1 MWNKPY
7 TLKEGTAIVAGLLVT
22 GGLLQVTLGPLEWG
36 LFAWPANFITLIL
49 FVFLLIVAYLLRKR
63 SYFCLFMST
72 MQAAI
77 PAIAAAAILTLIMGV
92 TKQVAEGKRPMDPV
106 GLTKMLSFWPFI
118 LVYVWMTAILGEV
131 TINQIARF
139 SWRRFPTLV
148 SHVGLF
154 LILTCGTLG
163 SADMLRVKMYCETG
177 QPEWRGLDAFNNV
190 HQLPVAI
197 QLEKFTIDEYPPKLM
212 LIDKTGRPLPQDK
225 PENLL
230 VDNGMKSGQ
239 LLDCKI
245 DILKRI
251 DNAVPVMLSKMIGKM
266 PEGMMGNIRMDSL
279 GQARNKDGYIASDAS
294 GSACALLVRVTR
306 GVNANGSS
314 DSNLIKGQKQVVTGW
329 ISSGSYLFPYQALR
343 LKDGRMLA
351 MPNRE
356 PRRFAS
362 LVNIYTQSGQNIQ
375 TEIEVNKPFTIEG
388 WKIYQLSY
396 NEQMGKWSNLS
407 VFELVTDPWLPVVY
421 IGIFMLLIGAV
432 GMFLTASRK
441 KEVEP

>member
-49 FVFLLIVAYLLRKR
+49 FVFLLIVAFLLRKR

-92 TKQVAEGKRPMDPV
+92 TKQVAEGKRPMDPL

-118 LVYVWMTAILGEV
+118 LVYVWMTAIVGEV

-314 DSNLIKGQKQVVTGW
+314 DTNLIKGQKQVVTGW
-329 ISSGSYLFPYQALR
+329 ITSGSYLFPYQALR
-343 LKDGRMLA
+343 LKNGRMLA

>member
-49 FVFLLIVAYLLRKR
+49 FVFLLIVAFLLRKR

-92 TKQVAEGKRPMDPV
+92 TKQVAEGKRPMDPL

-314 DSNLIKGQKQVVTGW
+314 DSNLIKGQKQVMTGW
-329 ISSGSYLFPYQALR
+329 ITSGSYLFPYQALR

>member
-49 FVFLLIVAYLLRKR
+49 FVFLLIVAFLLRKR

-106 GLTKMLSFWPFI
+106 GLTKMLSSWPFI
-118 LVYVWMTAILGEV
+118 LVYVWMTAIVGEV
-131 TINQIARF
+131 TINQIVRF

-294 GSACALLVRVTR
+294 GSACALLVRVTI

-314 DSNLIKGQKQVVTGW
+314 DSNLIKGHKEVVTGW
-329 ISSGSYLFPYQALR
+329 ITSGSYLFPYQALR

-421 IGIFMLLIGAV
+421 IGIFMLLIGSV

>member
-49 FVFLLIVAYLLRKR
+49 FVFLLIVAFLLRKR

-92 TKQVAEGKRPMDPV
+92 TKQVAEGKRPMDRV

-118 LVYVWMTAILGEV
+118 LVYVWMTAIVGEV
-131 TINQIARF
+131 TINQIVRF

-329 ISSGSYLFPYQALR
+329 ITSGSYLFPYQALR

>member
-49 FVFLLIVAYLLRKR
+49 FVFLLIVAFLLRKR

-92 TKQVAEGKRPMDPV
+92 TKQVAEGKRPMDPL

-197 QLEKFTIDEYPPKLM
+197 QLERFTIDEYPPKLM

-314 DSNLIKGQKQVVTGW
+314 DTNLIKGQKQVVTGW
-329 ISSGSYLFPYQALR
+329 ITSGSYLFPYQALR

>member
-49 FVFLLIVAYLLRKR
+49 FVFLLIVAFLLRKR

-314 DSNLIKGQKQVVTGW
+314 DSNLIKGQKQVMTGW
-329 ISSGSYLFPYQALR
+329 ITSGSYLFPYQALR

>member
-49 FVFLLIVAYLLRKR
+49 FVFLLIVAFLLRKR

-177 QPEWRGLDAFNNV
+177 QLEWRGLDAFNNV

-329 ISSGSYLFPYQALR
+329 ITSGSYLFPYQALR
-343 LKDGRMLA
+343 LKNGRMLA

>member
-1 MWNKPY
+1 
-7 TLKEGTAIVAGLLVT
+7 
-22 GGLLQVTLGPLEWG
+22 
-36 LFAWPANFITLIL
+36 
-49 FVFLLIVAYLLRKR
+49 
-63 SYFCLFMST
+63 

-314 DSNLIKGQKQVVTGW
+314 DSHLIKGQKQVMTGW
-329 ISSGSYLFPYQALR
+329 ITSGSYLFPYQALR

>member
-49 FVFLLIVAYLLRKR
+49 FVFLLIVAFLLRKR

-92 TKQVAEGKRPMDPV
+92 TKQVAEGKRPMDPL

-294 GSACALLVRVTR
+294 GSACALLVRVTI

-314 DSNLIKGQKQVVTGW
+314 DSNLIKGHKEVVTGW
-329 ISSGSYLFPYQALR
+329 ITSGSYLFPYQALR

>member
-306 GVNANGSS
+306 GVNTNGSS

-329 ISSGSYLFPYQALR
+329 ITSGSYLFPYQALR

>member
-314 DSNLIKGQKQVVTGW
+314 DTNLIKGQKQVVTGW
-329 ISSGSYLFPYQALR
+329 ITSGSYLFPYQALR

-362 LVNIYTQSGQNIQ
+362 LVNIYTQGGQNIQ

>member
-1 MWNKPY
+1 
-7 TLKEGTAIVAGLLVT
+7 
-22 GGLLQVTLGPLEWG
+22 
-36 LFAWPANFITLIL
+36 
-49 FVFLLIVAYLLRKR
+49 
-63 SYFCLFMST
+63 MST

-118 LVYVWMTAILGEV
+118 LVYVWMTAIVGEV
-131 TINQIARF
+131 TINQIVRF

-314 DSNLIKGQKQVVTGW
+314 DTNLIKGQKQVVTGW
-329 ISSGSYLFPYQALR
+329 ITSGSYLFPYQALR

>member
-7 TLKEGTAIVAGLLVT
+7 TLKEGAAIVAGLLVT

-49 FVFLLIVAYLLRKR
+49 FVFLLIVAFLLRKR

-92 TKQVAEGKRPMDPV
+92 TKQVAEGKRPMDPL

-118 LVYVWMTAILGEV
+118 LVYVWMTAIVGEV
-131 TINQIARF
+131 TINQIVRF

-294 GSACALLVRVTR
+294 GSACALLVRVTI

-329 ISSGSYLFPYQALR
+329 ITSGSYLFPYQALR

-421 IGIFMLLIGAV
+421 IGIFMLLIGSV

>member
-63 SYFCLFMST
+63 LYFCLFMST

-92 TKQVAEGKRPMDPV
+92 TKQVAEGKRPMDPL

-118 LVYVWMTAILGEV
+118 LVYVWMTAIVGEV

-294 GSACALLVRVTR
+294 GSACALLVRVTI

-314 DSNLIKGQKQVVTGW
+314 DSHLIKGQKQVMTGW
-329 ISSGSYLFPYQALR
+329 ITSGSYLFPYQALR

>member
-118 LVYVWMTAILGEV
+118 LVYVWMTAIVGEV

-329 ISSGSYLFPYQALR
+329 ITSGSYLFPYQALR

>member
-118 LVYVWMTAILGEV
+118 LVYVWMTAIVGEV
-131 TINQIARF
+131 TINQIVRF

-314 DSNLIKGQKQVVTGW
+314 DTNLIKGQKQVMTGW
-329 ISSGSYLFPYQALR
+329 ITSGSYLFPYQALR

-362 LVNIYTQSGQNIQ
+362 LVNIYTQGGQNIQ

>member
-118 LVYVWMTAILGEV
+118 LVYVWMTAIVGEV

-197 QLEKFTIDEYPPKLM
+197 QLERFTIDEYPPKLM

-329 ISSGSYLFPYQALR
+329 ITSGSYLFPYQALR

>member
-49 FVFLLIVAYLLRKR
+49 FVFLLIVAFLLRKR

-118 LVYVWMTAILGEV
+118 LVYVWMTAIVGEV

-329 ISSGSYLFPYQALR
+329 ITSGSYLFPYQALR
-343 LKDGRMLA
+343 LKNGRMLA

>member
-49 FVFLLIVAYLLRKR
+49 FVLLLIVAFLLRKR

-77 PAIAAAAILTLIMGV
+77 PAIAVAAILTLIMGV

-314 DSNLIKGQKQVVTGW
+314 DSHLIKGQKQVMTGW

>member
-49 FVFLLIVAYLLRKR
+49 FVFLLIVAFLLRKR

-314 DSNLIKGQKQVVTGW
+314 DTNLIKGQKQVVTGW
-329 ISSGSYLFPYQALR
+329 ITSGSYLFPYQALR

>member
-49 FVFLLIVAYLLRKR
+49 FVFLLIVAFLLRKR

-314 DSNLIKGQKQVVTGW
+314 DTNLIKGQEQVVTGW
-329 ISSGSYLFPYQALR
+329 ITSGSYLFPYQALR
-343 LKDGRMLA
+343 LKNGRMLA

>member
-1 MWNKPY
+1 MWNNPY

-49 FVFLLIVAYLLRKR
+49 FIFLLIVAFLLRKR

-294 GSACALLVRVTR
+294 GSACALLVRVTI

-314 DSNLIKGQKQVVTGW
+314 DSNLIKGHKEVVTGW
-329 ISSGSYLFPYQALR
+329 ITSGSYLFPYQALR

>member
-49 FVFLLIVAYLLRKR
+49 FVFLLIVAFLLRKR

-77 PAIAAAAILTLIMGV
+77 PAIAAAAILTFIMGV

-118 LVYVWMTAILGEV
+118 LVYVWMTAIVGEV

-294 GSACALLVRVTR
+294 GSACALLVRVTI

-329 ISSGSYLFPYQALR
+329 ITSGSYLFPYQALR

-432 GMFLTASRK
+432 GMFLTASRT

>member
-245 DILKRI
+245 EILKRI

-329 ISSGSYLFPYQALR
+329 ITSGSYLFPYQALR
-343 LKDGRMLA
+343 LKNGRMLA

>member
-49 FVFLLIVAYLLRKR
+49 FIFLLIVAFLLRKR

-118 LVYVWMTAILGEV
+118 LVYVWMTAIVGEV

-329 ISSGSYLFPYQALR
+329 ITSGSYLFPYQALR

>member
-49 FVFLLIVAYLLRKR
+49 FVFLLIVAFLLRKR

-314 DSNLIKGQKQVVTGW
+314 DSNLIKGQKEVMTGW
-329 ISSGSYLFPYQALR
+329 ITSGSYLFPYQALR

>member
-7 TLKEGTAIVAGLLVT
+7 TLKEGTAIVLGLLFT
-22 GGLLQVTLGPLEWG
+22 GGLLQVAIGPLEWRI
-36 LFAWPANFITLIL
+36 FAWPANIIALIL
-49 FVFLLIVAYLLRKR
+49 LIIALVAVYVLRNR
-63 SYFCLFMST
+63 FYICRFMTT

-77 PAIAAAAILTLIMGV
+77 PSIAASVALTLIMGI
-92 TKQVAEGKRPMDPV
+92 TKQVAEGKDPIDPI
-106 GLTKMLSFWPFI
+106 GLTKMLNFWPFV
-118 LVYVWMTAILGEV
+118 LVYLWMTVILGV
-131 TINQIARF
+131 ITVNQIVHF
-139 SWRRFPTLV
+139 SWRRLPTLT

-154 LILTCGTLG
+154 LVLACGTLG

-177 QPEWRGLDAFNNV
+177 QPEWRGLDAFGAV
-190 HQLPVAI
+190 HHLPVAI

-212 LIDKTGRPLPQDK
+212 LIDKMGLPLPQGK

-230 VDNGMKSGQ
+230 IERDVKSGH

-245 DILKRI
+245 EILKRI
-251 DNAVPVMLSKMIGKM
+251 DNAIPVMLSKMVGKM
-266 PEGMMGNIRMDSL
+266 PNGMMANIRMDSL
-279 GQARNKDGYIASDAS
+279 GQARNKDGYIATTAS
-294 GSACALLVRVTR
+294 GSACALLVKVTT
-306 GVNANGSS
+306 GVYDKEGGYLRLRKVLHRS
-314 DSNLIKGQKQVVTGW
+314 VTGW
-329 ISSGSYLFPYQALR
+329 ITCGSYLFPFQT
-343 LKDGRMLA
+343 LKLDDGRMLV

-362 LVNIYTQSGQNIQ
+362 LVDIYTQSGKNVR

-407 VFELVTDPWLPVVY
+407 VFELVTDPWLPSVY
-421 IGIFMLLIGAV
+421 LGIFMLLFGSV

-441 KEVEP
+441 KEVES